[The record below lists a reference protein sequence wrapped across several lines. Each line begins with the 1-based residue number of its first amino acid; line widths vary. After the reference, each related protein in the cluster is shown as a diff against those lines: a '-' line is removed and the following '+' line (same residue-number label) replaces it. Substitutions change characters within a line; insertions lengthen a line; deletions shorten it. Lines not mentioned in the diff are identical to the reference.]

1 MRLVAENRM
10 NRSFLGLLLTVL
22 VFTSCVS
29 SKKYKSLESSRNAL
43 QQKLNECNR
52 TLANVQANSRK
63 DIDSLNKSLNTL
75 REDTSRLGGGLR
87 EQLIRLTDCEKSL
100 ADAKEQL
107 TSATNNYTQLKSKS
121 SKEIQGL
128 IASLEQLQTDLLAR
142 EQRLREAER
151 KLKERDSLVQAI
163 QKSLND
169 ALMGFKES
177 GLTVSIKNG
186 NVYVSL
192 SNQLL
197 FSTGSTEVDKKGKA
211 ALKELSKILNTQAN
225 ITIMVEGHTDDVPV
239 SNLGQIKDNW
249 DLSVMRA
256 TEITRILVK
265 EGGVDPKR
273 VIASG
278 RGEFFP
284 VDPAKNSDARAQNR
298 RTEIIIIPN
307 LENLFGIIKN

>member
-1 MRLVAENRM
+1 MKVYLV
-10 NRSFLGLLLTVL
+10 SLCSIVLL
-22 VFTSCVS
+22 FSSCVS
-29 SKKYKSLESSRNAL
+29 SKKYKSLEASRNAL

-52 TLANVQANSRK
+52 TLANVQTNSRK
-63 DIDSLNKSLNTL
+63 EIDSLNKTIGSL
-75 REDTSRLGGGLR
+75 REDTTRIGSGLR
-87 EQLIRLTDCEKSL
+87 EQIIRYNDCEKAL

-107 TSATNNYTQLKSKS
+107 NTATNNYNQLKSKS

-128 IASLEQLQTDLLAR
+128 IASLEQLQSDLLAR

-151 KLKERDSLVQAI
+151 KLKERDSLVNAI
-163 QKSLND
+163 QKSISD

-197 FSTGSTEVDKKGKA
+197 FSTGSTEIDKKGKS
-211 ALKELSKILNTQAN
+211 ALKELAKILNSQAN

-249 DLSVMRA
+249 DLSVMRS
-256 TEITRILVK
+256 TEVTRFLVK
-265 EGGVDPKR
+265 EGGMDPKR
-273 VIASG
+273 IIASG

-284 VDPAKNSDARAQNR
+284 VDPAKTSEARAQNR